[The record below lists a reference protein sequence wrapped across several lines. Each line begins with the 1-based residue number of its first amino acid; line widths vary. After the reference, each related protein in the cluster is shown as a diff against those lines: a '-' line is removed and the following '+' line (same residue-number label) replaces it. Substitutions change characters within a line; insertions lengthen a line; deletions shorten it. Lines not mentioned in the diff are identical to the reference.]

1 MLRKVLIA
9 NRGEIAVRIIR
20 ACHELGIQ
28 AVAAY
33 SEADRDSLAV
43 RLADQAVC
51 IGPPAPAKSYLN
63 APALISAA
71 LISDCDAIHP
81 GYGFLSENPYFAESC
96 GECGLTFIGP
106 SADSI
111 KRMGDKALAKQ
122 AMKLAGLPLIPGT
135 ENPLV
140 SAEEAQSLA
149 ESIKYPV
156 LLKAVAGGGGRGMRV
171 VQNSDELPRA
181 FATARAEAE
190 TAFGRGD
197 LYMEKYLPVV
207 RHVEIQILA
216 DMYGNAIHLGE
227 RDCSLQRR
235 HQKVVEEG
243 PSPALTPELRTRM
256 GDAALHGVRE
266 IGYYNAGTMEFLL
279 DPEGNFYFME
289 MNTRLQVEHPV
300 TEWLTGL
307 DLVKWQLRIAAGE
320 RLTLTQDDV
329 KIRGH
334 SIECRI
340 NAEDARRDFM
350 PAGGTVELYLPPGGP
365 GVRVDSHL
373 YSGYRTPTNY
383 DSMLAKIIVWGE
395 NRAEAIARMR
405 RALSECVISGIT
417 TTLPFQLD
425 MMHEPAFVS
434 GQIATHTLADILS
447 QSAEVKDQDS

>member
-1 MLRKVLIA
+1 MLRKILVA

-33 SEADRDSLAV
+33 SEADRESLAV
-43 RLADQAVC
+43 RMADEAIC

-71 LISDCDAIHP
+71 LVSDCDAIHP

-96 GECGLTFIGP
+96 AQCGITFIGP

-111 KRMGDKALAKQ
+111 KRMGDKSLAKQ
-122 AMKLAGLPLIPGT
+122 AMKQAGLPLVPGT

-140 SAEEAQSLA
+140 SVEEAQELA
-149 ESIKYPV
+149 DGIGYPV

-171 VQNSDELPRA
+171 VNQPDELARA
-181 FATARAEAE
+181 FATARGEAE

-197 LYMEKYLPVV
+197 LYMEKYLPTV
-207 RHVEIQILA
+207 RHVEIQVLA
-216 DMYGNAIHLGE
+216 DQHGNALHLGE

-243 PSPALTPELRTRM
+243 PSPALTPALRAKM
-256 GDAALHGVRE
+256 GEAALHGVRE

-279 DPEGNFYFME
+279 DPQGHFYFME

-307 DLVKWQLRIAAGE
+307 DLVKWQIRIAAGE
-320 RLTLTQDDV
+320 RLTLTQDDI

-340 NAEDARRDFM
+340 NAEDATRDFL
-350 PAGGTVELYLPPGGP
+350 PAGGTIDLYLPPGGP

-383 DSMLAKIIVWGE
+383 AS
-395 NRAEAIARMR
+395 
-405 RALSECVISGIT
+405 
-417 TTLPFQLD
+417 
-425 MMHEPAFVS
+425 
-434 GQIATHTLADILS
+434 
-447 QSAEVKDQDS
+447 

>member
-1 MLRKVLIA
+1 MLRKILVA

-33 SEADRDSLAV
+33 SEADRESLAV
-43 RLADQAVC
+43 RMADEAIC

-71 LISDCDAIHP
+71 LVSDCDAIHP

-96 GECGLTFIGP
+96 AQCGITFIGP

-111 KRMGDKALAKQ
+111 KRMGDKSLAKQ
-122 AMKLAGLPLIPGT
+122 AMKQAGLPLVPGT

-140 SAEEAQSLA
+140 SVEEAQELA
-149 ESIKYPV
+149 DGIGYPV

-171 VQNSDELPRA
+171 VHHPDELARA
-181 FATARAEAE
+181 FATARGEAE

-197 LYMEKYLPVV
+197 LYMEKYLPTV
-207 RHVEIQILA
+207 RHVEIQVLA
-216 DMYGNAIHLGE
+216 DQHGNALHLGE

-243 PSPALTPELRTRM
+243 PSPALTPALRAKM
-256 GDAALHGVRE
+256 GEAALHGVRE

-279 DPEGNFYFME
+279 DPQGHFYFME

-307 DLVKWQLRIAAGE
+307 DLVKWQIRIAAGE
-320 RLTLTQDDV
+320 RLTLTQDDI

-340 NAEDARRDFM
+340 NAEDATRDFL
-350 PAGGTVELYLPPGGP
+350 PAGGTIDLYLPPGGP

-395 NRAEAIARMR
+395 TRMEAIERMR
-405 RALSECVISGIT
+405 RALSECVINGIT
-417 TTLPFQLD
+417 TTLPFQLQ

-434 GQIATHTLADILS
+434 GDVATNTLAGIL
-447 QSAEVKDQDS
+447 ENRK

>member
-1 MLRKVLIA
+1 MLRKILVA

-33 SEADRDSLAV
+33 SEADRESLAV
-43 RLADQAVC
+43 RMADEAIC

-71 LISDCDAIHP
+71 LVSDCDAIHP

-96 GECGLTFIGP
+96 AQCGITFIGP

-111 KRMGDKALAKQ
+111 KRMGDKSLAKQ
-122 AMKLAGLPLIPGT
+122 AMKQAGLPLVPGT

-140 SAEEAQSLA
+140 SVEEAQELA
-149 ESIKYPV
+149 DEIGYPV

-171 VQNSDELPRA
+171 VNQPDDLARA
-181 FATARAEAE
+181 FATARGEAE

-197 LYMEKYLPVV
+197 LYMEKYLPTV
-207 RHVEIQILA
+207 RHVEIQVLA
-216 DMYGNAIHLGE
+216 DQHGNALHLGE

-243 PSPALTPELRTRM
+243 PSPALTPALRAKM
-256 GDAALHGVRE
+256 GEAALHGVRE

-279 DPEGNFYFME
+279 DPQGHFYFME

-307 DLVKWQLRIAAGE
+307 DLVKWQIRIAAGE
-320 RLTLTQDDV
+320 RLTLTQDDI

-340 NAEDARRDFM
+340 NAEDATRDFL
-350 PAGGTVELYLPPGGP
+350 PAGGTIDLYLPPGGP

-395 NRAEAIARMR
+395 TRMEAIERMR
-405 RALSECVISGIT
+405 RALSECVINGIT
-417 TTLPFQLD
+417 TTLPFQLQ

-434 GQIATHTLADILS
+434 GDVATNTLAGIL
-447 QSAEVKDQDS
+447 ENRK

>member
-1 MLRKVLIA
+1 MLRKILVA

-33 SEADRDSLAV
+33 SEADRESLAV
-43 RLADQAVC
+43 RMADEAIC

-71 LISDCDAIHP
+71 LVSDCDAIHP

-96 GECGLTFIGP
+96 AQCGITFIGP

-111 KRMGDKALAKQ
+111 KRMGDKSLAKQ
-122 AMKLAGLPLIPGT
+122 AMKQAGLPLVPGT

-140 SAEEAQSLA
+140 SVEEAQELA
-149 ESIKYPV
+149 DEIGYPV

-171 VQNSDELPRA
+171 VHHPDELARA
-181 FATARAEAE
+181 FATARGEAE

-197 LYMEKYLPVV
+197 LYMEKYLPTV
-207 RHVEIQILA
+207 RHVEIQVLA
-216 DMYGNAIHLGE
+216 DQHGNALHLGE

-243 PSPALTPELRTRM
+243 PSPALTPALRAKM
-256 GDAALHGVRE
+256 GEAALHGVRE

-279 DPEGNFYFME
+279 DPQGHFYFME

-307 DLVKWQLRIAAGE
+307 DLVKWQIRIAAGE
-320 RLTLTQDDV
+320 RLTLTQDDI

-340 NAEDARRDFM
+340 NAEDATRDFL
-350 PAGGTVELYLPPGGP
+350 PAGGTIDLYLPPGGP

-395 NRAEAIARMR
+395 TRMEAIERMR
-405 RALSECVISGIT
+405 RALSECVINGIT
-417 TTLPFQLD
+417 TTLPFQLQ

-434 GQIATHTLADILS
+434 GDVATNTLAGIL
-447 QSAEVKDQDS
+447 ENRK